1 MVHEGLSVQEVIF
14 IQQLTEPVK
23 NLRQRDLVYC

>member
-14 IQQLTEPVK
+14 IQQLTEPVE